1 MTDSANGHLDTV
13 RDTLGLYGPLAKLN
27 GPVMSW
33 INTKQLS
40 IRESNED
47 MTRLENDLY
56 ILGHEMIRS
65 SKASSILESTST
77 NTTMNEFMES
87 VEEAFQEE
95 LDEQNSVEQFDNG
108 VVAEDIAK
116 VVGKVIEEKAKR
128 VANDFRKEGLE
139 ITSENVDEF
148 EKSLNAMLED
158 YVQFIEIDS
167 IDVEDDG
174 ITIKGHIRFVG
185 NEFIAKI

>member
-33 INTKQLS
+33 INTNQLF

-47 MTRLENDLY
+47 LTRLENDLY
-56 ILGHEMIRS
+56 ILGHGMIRS
-65 SKASSILESTST
+65 SSASSILESTSV
-77 NTTMNEFMES
+77 NTTMHEFMEA
-87 VEEAFQEE
+87 VEDAFQEE
-95 LDEQNSVEQFDNG
+95 LDEQNSVEQLDNG
-108 VVAEDIAK
+108 IAAEDIAK

-128 VANDFRKEGLE
+128 AVNDFKKEGMK

-148 EKSLNAMLED
+148 EKSLNDIMGD

-174 ITIKGHIRFVG
+174 ITIKGHIRFAG
-185 NEFIAKI
+185 NEFVAKI

>member
-1 MTDSANGHLDTV
+1 MMESRNNSFDTV
-13 RDTLGLYGPLAKLN
+13 RDTLGLYGPLTKLN

-33 INTKQLS
+33 INTKQLC

-47 MTRLENDLY
+47 LTRLENDLY
-56 ILGHEMIRS
+56 VLGHGMIQS
-65 SKASSILESTST
+65 SKASSILESTSA

-87 VEEAFQEE
+87 VENAFQEA

-108 VVAEDIAK
+108 VAAEDIAK

-128 VANDFRKEGLE
+128 TVNDFRKEGLE
-139 ITSENVDEF
+139 VTSENVDEF
-148 EKSLNAMLED
+148 EKNLNAIMGDL
-158 YVQFIEIDS
+158 VQFVEIDG

-174 ITIKGHIRFVG
+174 ITIKGHIRFAG
-185 NEFIAKI
+185 NEFVAKI